1 MWVDDY
7 NWDNDTHRFPL
18 HQELTQKHIFPNSA
32 PAMWNKLA
40 FEHQPTFAI
49 VLCDFQML
57 RAFGDSLLF
66 HSIIHRYEKKL

>member
-1 MWVDDY
+1 MWFDAY

-40 FEHQPTFAI
+40 FETLNA
-49 VLCDFQML
+49 DML
-57 RAFGDSLLF
+57 HLMNDENHLSERVFVMGCN
-66 HSIIHRYEKKL
+66 HSC